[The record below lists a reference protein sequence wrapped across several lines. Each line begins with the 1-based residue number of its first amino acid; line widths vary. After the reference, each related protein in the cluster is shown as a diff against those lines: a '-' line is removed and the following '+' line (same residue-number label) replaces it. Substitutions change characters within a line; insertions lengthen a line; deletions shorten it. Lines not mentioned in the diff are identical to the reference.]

1 MVSLVAFSG
10 LCATN
15 HPKPYIM
22 TCLQKATTPWRSS
35 QYDGSKI
42 LDYASGGLLV
52 CRAFHTTA
60 PDAACTFDEVARP
73 TTPDRH

>member
-15 HPKPYIM
+15 HLKPYFM
-22 TCLQKATTPWRSS
+22 TCLQKAMTPWRSS
-35 QYDGSKI
+35 QYDGSEI

-60 PDAACTFDEVARP
+60 QNRACAFNDVASDY
-73 TTPDRH
+73 TG